1 MTITFCL
8 IIHSVSFLNA
18 DYEYPETGPSDTP
31 LSGSNACAVYTLS
44 ASGSIVYVSVRSAD
58 YSNWSFNGYL
68 HDSADGATSLSF
80 NQNYYSDTIGLSRY
94 GYRHLYLYGTIT
106 DTDTN
111 QNCTIDSEGGIN
123 ITHYY

>member
-1 MTITFCL
+1 MLITSIL
-8 IIHSVSFLNA
+8 KLVLLTHHYL
-18 DYEYPETGPSDTP
+18 
-31 LSGSNACAVYTLS
+31 AVMHVPFILLS
-44 ASGSIVYVSVRSAD
+44 ASGSNVYVSARSAD

-68 HDSADGATSLSF
+68 YDSADGATSLSF